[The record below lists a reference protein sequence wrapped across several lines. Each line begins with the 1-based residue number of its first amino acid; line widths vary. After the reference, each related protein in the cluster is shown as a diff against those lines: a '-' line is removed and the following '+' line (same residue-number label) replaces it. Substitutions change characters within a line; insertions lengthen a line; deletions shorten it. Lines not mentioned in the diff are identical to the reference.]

1 MTGTQQWM
9 ETLRLKTEVRGLRRS
24 ALAHARKVIEAS
36 PVAAKMSP
44 EDIDL
49 AARNL
54 FDIQVKAMQPEEEN
68 E

>member
-1 MTGTQQWM
+1 MTGTKKWM

-24 ALAHARKVIEAS
+24 ALAQAREIIAAS
-36 PVAAKMSP
+36 PEAANMQP

-54 FDIQVKAMQPEEEN
+54 FDIQFKALQS
-68 E
+68 